1 MLFFEVTVVKSLE
14 GFAVTGFVARHF
26 VNGVVNCVKVLLFRH
41 ARKFGFACG
50 CAGSTETIFY
60 TLALYCGSVGI
71 SKTRHALPA
80 ALAGCTAGVVS
91 GILLVRI
98 M

>member
-26 VNGVVNCVKVLLFRH
+26 VNGVVDCVKVLLFRH

-50 CAGSTETIFY
+50 CAVFRRDAKFQILFG
-60 TLALYCGSVGI
+60 LLNSVFCPI
-71 SKTRHALPA
+71 LPKSSSIPRTTSFA
-80 ALAGCTAGVVS
+80 
-91 GILLVRI
+91 
-98 M
+98 